1 MVSKSKKRRMATS
14 KLEYSPVQCTN
25 RLSSTEDA
33 LYVLGSRW
41 TIRVMIAILGG
52 HTRFN
57 ELQRTVQGISAK
69 MLSSELKKL
78 EVNQLVERTVFA
90 DQTPVIVEYLP
101 TEYSESLKD
110 IITALAQWGAKHKKK
125 ITTDN

>member
-1 MVSKSKKRRMATS
+1 MATN
-14 KLEYSPVQCTN
+14 KLEYSQIQCKN

-33 LYVLGSRW
+33 LYVLGGRW

-57 ELQRTVQGISAK
+57 DIQRTLKGISAK

-78 EVNQLVERTVFA
+78 EVNLLVERNVYA
-90 DQTPVIVEYLP
+90 DQTPVVVEYIP
-101 TEYSESLKD
+101 TEYSKSLKD
-110 IITALAQWGAKHKKK
+110 IITALAQWGAQHKRK
-125 ITTDN
+125 ITSDNS

>member
-1 MVSKSKKRRMATS
+1 MDKN

-25 RLSSTEDA
+25 RLSATEDA
-33 LYVLGSRW
+33 IYVLGGRW

-52 HTRFN
+52 HRRFN
-57 ELQRTVQGISAK
+57 ELQRAVKGISAK

-78 EVNQLVERTVFA
+78 EVNLLIERTVFA
-90 DQTPVIVEYLP
+90 DQIPVIVEYIP
-101 TEYSESLKD
+101 TEYSQSLKD
-110 IITALAQWGAKHKKK
+110 IISSLAQWGEKHKTK